1 MEKTEFMLIVF
12 DSTHK
17 AIHFERMLLNCFAI
31 ELIPTPREIT
41 ASCGLSLKYEC
52 DDHRQVIKQ
61 LESEEKTGV
70 RLFHYTKTAQA
81 GTAIQLDWRDIGAF
95 ET

>member
-1 MEKTEFMLIVF
+1 MTEFMLIAF

-17 AIHFERMLLNCFAI
+17 AIHFERLLLNHFAI

-52 DDHRQVIKQ
+52 DDHNQIMKQ
-61 LESEEKTGV
+61 LIDESKTGV
-70 RLFHYTKTAQA
+70 RLFHYIKLPEGSRAVQV
-81 GTAIQLDWRDIGAF
+81 DWRDSDAF
-95 ET
+95 KA